1 MPPLQGGLK
10 TILASIPTF
19 RNVGGL
25 KERQWAGEEEF
36 VDLQVGRN
44 CWYSVQRKMR
54 TELWCVCC
62 LSCFSADGLRD

>member
-19 RNVGGL
+19 RNVGGI

-44 CWYSVQRKMR
+44 CWYAVQRKMR
-54 TELWCVCC
+54 TELW
-62 LSCFSADGLRD
+62 